1 MKGERAIKEP
11 AEGRR
16 EGRNRAA
23 TEEALE
29 QAALDLLERDG
40 VLAGHNLREVAALAG
55 VNRGL
60 VYHYFGSRQRLLR
73 AALRRRGA
81 AFQAELGSN
90 LGLPFRARMARLLET
105 SVRHSSTI
113 ALSTILMLDR
123 DDRLRTMPRWR
134 QNQELL
140 DLDIAEG
147 RLSEDIDPVGVHTA
161 AVTAVYGYVLYR
173 EAFARE
179 LGIPVTELDV
189 KVSRIFDR
197 MLDGVAPPPPPAEP
211 VPPPPRRGLR
221 FGR

>member
-1 MKGERAIKEP
+1 
-11 AEGRR
+11 
-16 EGRNRAA
+16 
-23 TEEALE
+23 
-29 QAALDLLERDG
+29 
-40 VLAGHNLREVAALAG
+40 NLREVAAQAG

-81 AFQAELGSN
+81 AFQAELGSK
-90 LGLPFRARMARLLET
+90 LSLPFRARMARLLET

-113 ALSTILMLDR
+113 ALNTILMLDR
-123 DDRLRTMPRWR
+123 DDRLRTMPLWR
-134 QNQELL
+134 QNRELL

-147 RLSEDIDPVGVHTA
+147 RLSPDIDPVGVHTA

-179 LGIPVTELDV
+179 LGIPVTELDL
-189 KVSRIFDR
+189 KVSRVFDR
-197 MLDGVAPPPPPAEP
+197 MLDGVAVPPPPAEP
-211 VPPPPRRGLR
+211 IPPRRGLR